1 MANHPI
7 VHSLS
12 ELCSALKIPSQKS
25 YKVIFDEEVE
35 VTLAH
40 SVFYIKQ
47 EGVIFDTGTP
57 KNIVEKMFD
66 IMA

>member
-47 EGVIFDTGTP
+47 DGIVLDIGTP
-57 KNIVEKMFD
+57 KNIVKKMLD